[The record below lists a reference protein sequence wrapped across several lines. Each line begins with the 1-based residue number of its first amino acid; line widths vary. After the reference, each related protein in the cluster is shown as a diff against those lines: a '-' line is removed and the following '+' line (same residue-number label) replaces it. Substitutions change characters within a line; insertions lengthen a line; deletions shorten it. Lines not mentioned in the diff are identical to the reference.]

1 MKTYKIF
8 KKCKKLTIF
17 GAGHITIAVALL
29 MGCSNQQK
37 EEASTHEDSNTPSV
51 VVSAKKNIATVQA
64 EDEGAKLTEAA
75 GPAIVQALDDEIEP
89 ISDQSMLYVGRYHTE
104 ISCEDKFAHCE
115 KGSAEF
121 IINLLPNGT
130 AHRTFVYRGRV
141 SNDSHEDIINRNYK
155 KNTWRYDA
163 EHHQIV
169 IQRVEGIQFF
179 YTIDDQQNLV
189 IDRDQILNA
198 SEINKRYFSGA
209 GHHAPEENYVMTKF

>member
-1 MKTYKIF
+1 M
-8 KKCKKLTIF
+8 
-17 GAGHITIAVALL
+17 
-29 MGCSNQQK
+29 
-37 EEASTHEDSNTPSV
+37 
-51 VVSAKKNIATVQA
+51 
-64 EDEGAKLTEAA
+64 
-75 GPAIVQALDDEIEP
+75 
-89 ISDQSMLYVGRYHTE
+89 
-104 ISCEDKFAHCE
+104 
-115 KGSAEF
+115 
-121 IINLLPNGT
+121 
-130 AHRTFVYRGRV
+130 YR
-141 SNDSHEDIINRNYK
+141 DRNYK